1 VLVLPSVDIRGGR
14 CVRLIQGDADRER
27 VYGGDPVAAALRWQD
42 AGAPWLHVVDLDG
55 AFGGRPAND
64 ALIGSLIAAL
74 RVPVEVGGGIRD
86 LATIVRYLDAG
97 AARVILGTAAVASP
111 ELLREACVRFGD
123 RIAVGLDARAG
134 AVVTEGWV
142 TKGGEAAL
150 EAAVRVI
157 AAGAARI
164 IYTDT
169 SRDGMLGGPNLDA
182 LEEVLRVAAVPVI
195 ASGGVSSADDVRRL
209 RTLEDRGLE
218 GVIVG
223 RALYEGRV
231 RLEDLLAA
239 AA

>member
-1 VLVLPSVDIRGGR
+1 
-14 CVRLIQGDADRER
+14 
-27 VYGGDPVAAALRWQD
+27 VYGEAPVAAALRWQG
-42 AGAPWLHVVDLDG
+42 AGASWLHVVDLDG

-64 ALIGSLIAAL
+64 AVIVPLIAAL

-86 LATIVRYLDAG
+86 LATIARYLDAG
-97 AARVILGTAAVASP
+97 AARVILGTAAVTSP
-111 ELLREACVRFGD
+111 ELLREACARFGD
-123 RIAVGLDARAG
+123 RIAVGIDARAG

-142 TKGGEAAL
+142 TTNGEAAL
-150 EAAVRVI
+150 EAAARVI